1 MLQCNWNSNS
11 DRNSNA
17 LERSDWRGKISEIK
31 VSKQPSQMLTMEWNM
46 VHMHNGRVC
55 ANMSALIIITINI
68 GRLECCKVSTRNQ
81 VDVHIA
87 HSWPATRRIEV
98 FERRSPWNQP
108 STHFSYS
115 GFFSQSKTVRLQS
128 KNGNILTL
136 ARKKDTQIVS
146 RYLLRCEWRRKK
158 TAPTK
163 KIMNGIVWCSKYVFV
178 DSFTFFGFFVS
189 LSFRRN
195 NTGRCGI
202 KAQSVKYCL
211 ISSAIEQ
218 WHWMKYFQWD
228 KL

>member
-11 DRNSNA
+11 DRNRNE
-17 LERSDWRGKISEIK
+17 LERTDWRGKISEIK

-68 GRLECCKVSTRNQ
+68 WRLECCKVSTRNQ

-115 GFFSQSKTVRLQS
+115 GFFFKCVS
-128 KNGNILTL
+128 TL
-136 ARKKDTQIVS
+136 NRRQFDS
-146 RYLLRCEWRRKK
+146 SLRME
-158 TAPTK
+158 
-163 KIMNGIVWCSKYVFV
+163 
-178 DSFTFFGFFVS
+178 
-189 LSFRRN
+189 
-195 NTGRCGI
+195 
-202 KAQSVKYCL
+202 
-211 ISSAIEQ
+211 IS
-218 WHWMKYFQWD
+218 
-228 KL
+228 

>member
-11 DRNSNA
+11 DRNSDA

-68 GRLECCKVSTRNQ
+68 WRLECCKVSTRNQ

-115 GFFSQSKTVRLQS
+115 VFFSSVFQLSIEDSSTPVQEWKYLNVGQKKRHPNCKPIPFKMRMKKK
-128 KNGNILTL
+128 KN
-136 ARKKDTQIVS
+136 S
-146 RYLLRCEWRRKK
+146 
-158 TAPTK
+158 TK
-163 KIMNGIVWCSKYVFV
+163 KNHEWDCVMLKICICRFFHFFRLFCV
-178 DSFTFFGFFVS
+178 TF
-189 LSFRRN
+189 
-195 NTGRCGI
+195 
-202 KAQSVKYCL
+202 
-211 ISSAIEQ
+211 IS
-218 WHWMKYFQWD
+218 
-228 KL
+228 